1 MQPFAELRKMAKVP
15 FKQDPESRFRILP
28 DDKIEIRLR
37 IPGKWHMEDYYMND
51 WETEKLYMLKDKR
64 ANEQSKDDYGAESDE
79 DGFSQDSEFDS
90 DFSEDDHPA
99 DIEKEEK
106 SILNP
111 AFTWDQVPERLVKQ
125 TEEFYN
131 LLMDDKPNEQF
142 Q

>member
-1 MQPFAELRKMAKVP
+1 
-15 FKQDPESRFRILP
+15 
-28 DDKIEIRLR
+28 
-37 IPGKWHMEDYYMND
+37 MEDYYMND

-111 AFTWDQVPERLVKQ
+111 AFTWD
-125 TEEFYN
+125 
-131 LLMDDKPNEQF
+131 
-142 Q
+142 